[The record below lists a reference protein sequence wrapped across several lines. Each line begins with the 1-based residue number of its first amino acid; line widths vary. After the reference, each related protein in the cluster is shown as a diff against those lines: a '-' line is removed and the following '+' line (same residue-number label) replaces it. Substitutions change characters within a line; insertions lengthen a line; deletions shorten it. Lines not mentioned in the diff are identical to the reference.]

1 VDGFS
6 EVVDLAFVQAHRPVT
21 NGALFGLKWR
31 DVDFENQ
38 TVQARCSVVN
48 QVSGKVK
55 TEVSEKSQP
64 LDDYLI
70 DDLLLW
76 YSITPY
82 KEPDHFVFATDSN
95 RAGAKRG
102 KQPCW
107 PNKVMDYWI
116 KPVAKQVGITKPIG
130 WHTFRH
136 TFSNLL
142 RANGEDVKTVQ
153 ELLRHSSA
161 KMTLGVYSQAI
172 TQDKRYAQ
180 SRVVRMIAPAAA
192 SACSFC
198 LIW

>member
-1 VDGFS
+1 
-6 EVVDLAFVQAHRPVT
+6 L
-21 NGALFGLKWR
+21 LGLKWR
-31 DVDFENQ
+31 DVDFQKQE
-38 TVQARCSVVN
+38 VQASRSVVN
-48 QVSGKVK
+48 HVSGKVK
-55 TEVSEKSQP
+55 TEVSEKPVP

-76 YSITPY
+76 HSITPY

-116 KPVAKQVGITKPIG
+116 KPAAIRVGITKPIG

-136 TFSNLL
+136 TYSNLL

-161 KMTLGVYSQAI
+161 KMTLDVYSQAI
-172 TQDKRYAQ
+172 TQDKRDAQ
-180 SRVVRMIAPAAA
+180 SRVVKMIAPAAA
-192 SACSFC
+192 SV
-198 LIW
+198 